1 MKHIILQS
9 VLTLAAF
16 LIVFLWQLTPLADY
30 TVPVLGVFI
39 FIYLVISMV
48 QRKRSI
54 MPDNDN
60 PWSIFALTTVV
71 LFIVTSNGGINST
84 LFFLLYFLA
93 FGLALVFEPPVVF
106 VFMIAAFFFFLPDA
120 LLGDVGG
127 RFLRLGSLIL
137 ICPIAFFFGR
147 SFRKEEQQDQY
158 IDRTRETVSEIQAD
172 AQKLLIEQRKKL
184 KRNEVEKI
192 NDILEKT
199 ESLQNTK

>member
-1 MKHIILQS
+1 MR
-9 VLTLAAF
+9 
-16 LIVFLWQLTPLADY
+16 
-30 TVPVLGVFI
+30 
-39 FIYLVISMV
+39 
-48 QRKRSI
+48 QRKRSL

-71 LFIVTSNGGINST
+71 LFIVSSNGGINST
-84 LFFLLYFLA
+84 LFFLFYFLA

-106 VFMIAAFFFFLPDA
+106 VFMVASFFFFLPDA

-127 RFLRLGSLIL
+127 RFLRLGSLVL

-147 SFRKEEQQDQY
+147 SFRKEEQQDEY
-158 IDRTRETVSEIQAD
+158 IEKAKETASQIQTD

-184 KRNEVEKI
+184 KTDEVEKI

-199 ESLQNTK
+199 ETLQTEEK